1 MSTDTND
8 RVTPEALQ
16 EVFGDILARANKEE
30 ALLLTSIAGHTAIQE
45 ARAAAA
51 CGDASG
57 YYNAI
62 ALRWQRVQRA
72 LIVSARPNAS
82 WEEQF
87 LFFHYEFILA
97 HFRGL
102 IERHEGFSCCA
113 DKAHEI
119 LRRLGHSHRTGEE
132 IRFESTGPYTYRYP
146 TRVFTTH
153 AEILAFYDGLT
164 HLYFGRPERY
174 LAALRAIEERLQAL
188 PPEPAPCP

>member
-1 MSTDTND
+1 MSENTNNP
-8 RVTPEALQ
+8 VTPETLQ

-51 CGDASG
+51 CGDALG

-102 IERHEGFSCCA
+102 IERHEGISCCV

-119 LRRLGHSHRTGEE
+119 LWRLGRYQTTGEE
-132 IRFESTGPYTYRYP
+132 IWFEETNPRDYRYP

-153 AEILAFYDGLT
+153 AEILVFYNGLMD
-164 HLYFGRPERY
+164 LYFGRPERY
-174 LAALRAIEERLQAL
+174 LAALRGIEERLQAL
-188 PPEPAPCP
+188 PPESTPCP

>member
-1 MSTDTND
+1 MSTNTKDE
-8 RVTPEALQ
+8 VTPETLKT
-16 EVFGDILARANKEE
+16 VFEGILAAGDEESAMLLVSVVGHKAIKE
-30 ALLLTSIAGHTAIQE
+30 AGAAIA
-45 ARAAAA
+45 R
-51 CGDASG
+51 GDGLG
-57 YYNAI
+57 YHYAI
-62 ALRWQRVQRA
+62 ALRWQGVQRA
-72 LIVSARPNAS
+72 LILSVQPKAS

-87 LFFHYEFILA
+87 LFLHHGFVLA
-97 HFRGL
+97 HFRNL

-188 PPEPAPCP
+188 PPEPTPCP